1 MMNGGIE
8 EEWDTYL
15 ENLDE
20 IGLQR
25 WLEINEQAVERYNNQ
40 KNG

>member
-40 KNG
+40 